1 MAPETQLLHAT
12 LIRLAKGMVGAV
24 ETRFHRGPENEFRE
38 SCLVLV
44 KGMISAWELWT
55 YQASGRAIPRE
66 WQRRRELHEALVHA
80 HQLRSVTDPPPER
93 PS

>member
-24 ETRFHRGPENEFRE
+24 ETRFHHAGE
-38 SCLVLV
+38 SEVRQSFLVLV

-55 YQASGRAIPRE
+55 YQASGHPIPRE
-66 WQRRRELHEALVHA
+66 WQRRRELQEAITLA
-80 HQLRSVTDPPPER
+80 HQLRATTEQPLDR
-93 PS
+93 A

>member
-24 ETRFHRGPENEFRE
+24 ETRFHRAAPGELRQSF
-38 SCLVLV
+38 LVLV

-55 YQASGRAIPRE
+55 YQASGSAIPRE
-66 WQRRRELHEALVHA
+66 WQRRRELHEALEEA
-80 HQLRSVTDPPPER
+80 HRLRAVADPAATER
-93 PS
+93 P

>member
-24 ETRFHRGPENEFRE
+24 ETRFHRAGESEFRR

-55 YQASGRAIPRE
+55 YQASGSPIPRE
-66 WQRRRELHEALVHA
+66 WQRRRELQEAMSLAHTLHA
-80 HQLRSVTDPPPER
+80 TTETRAEQV
-93 PS
+93 